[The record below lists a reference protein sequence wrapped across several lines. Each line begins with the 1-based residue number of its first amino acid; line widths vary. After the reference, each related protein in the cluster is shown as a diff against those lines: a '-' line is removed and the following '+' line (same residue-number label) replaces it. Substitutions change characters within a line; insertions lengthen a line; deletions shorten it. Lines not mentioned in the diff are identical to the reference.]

1 MKTRIFILL
10 IVAAF
15 CTKGFAQIGTP
26 LSQFSGNQLLFNPAY
41 AGVYEML
48 TMNLSL
54 RQQWTQLPGAPRI
67 LNFNGHSLIRQSKQ
81 AIGLVYTREEY
92 GPIVGNYVYGNYAY
106 RLYTRNG
113 ALNFGLQAGILNNVI
128 DWNKFDEYG
137 VDDPT
142 DPGFGTD
149 RSTTRFDLNV
159 GAFYMSDNYYV
170 GFSAKHITRPKF
182 DNTIIRDT
190 AGRDADRY
198 SQMPTDW
205 YLIAGSRFHLDD
217 LWSIRPELLVRY
229 VHTVPLSVNVGAYM
243 YFTNDYSFGV
253 NFMTGQKAVSFVAKA
268 MITNNFR
275 IGYSYDIYMGQVSPL
290 QRGSHEI
297 MINYYIR
304 GVPWDKHSR
313 R

>member
-10 IVAAF
+10 IIAAF
-15 CTKGFAQIGTP
+15 STKGFAQLGTP

-67 LNFNGHSLIRQSKQ
+67 LNFNGHSLVGKSRQ
-81 AIGLVYTREEY
+81 ALGLAYTREEY
-92 GPIVGNYVYGNYAY
+92 GPIVGNYVYGNYSY
-106 RLYTRNG
+106 RIYTRNG

-128 DWNKFDEYG
+128 DWNKFKDG
-137 VDDPT
+137 VEDPT
-142 DPGFGTD
+142 DPGWMED
-149 RSTTRFDLNV
+149 RTTTRFDANV
-159 GAFYMSDNYYV
+159 GVFYMTDNYYV

-182 DNTIIRDT
+182 DNTVIRDT
-190 AGRDADRY
+190 ANREISWY

-205 YLIAGSRFHLDD
+205 YLIAGFRHHFDD

-243 YFTNDYSFGV
+243 YFTNNYSFGA
-253 NFMTGQKAVSFVAKA
+253 NFMTGQRAVSFVAKA
-268 MITNNFR
+268 MMTNNFR
-275 IGYSYDIYMGQVSPL
+275 IGYSYDIYFGPVSAL

-304 GVPWDKHSR
+304 GIPWDKHSR